1 MRPIKT
7 ASGGV
12 RGRSERGGRSEGAE
26 LPVLRLDGVTKRY
39 RRGVRDAVSGLSLDV
54 NAGEVLA
61 LVGES
66 GSGKTTALRVIAG
79 FEAPDAGTV
88 ELAGRVVA
96 RGGVA
101 LPADPPERR
110 GVGVVFQDQ
119 ALFPHLTVF
128 DNVAFGLRGT
138 RAVGGLRGGG
148 GGGGV
153 RGGRGR
159 GATEIRRRV
168 EEVLELTG
176 TGELAARY
184 PHELSGGQVQR
195 VAVARAL
202 APQPTLILFDE
213 PFNNLDAPLKRRL
226 AQDLRD
232 ILRAANTAAVLVT
245 HDPDEA
251 FALAS
256 RVVFL
261 KDGREIQ
268 RGTPRELFEIPA
280 RAEVATF
287 FGPVNVIPAVPVRDG
302 YETALG
308 RIGRAHSSPSLTAVS
323 PGEDV
328 MDTTRGCE
336 LLIRPD
342 AFTVD
347 GVAGAKDADDVRGL
361 AGLPGLLRITGRV
374 REVIFRGDFYEVLV
388 APDLRL
394 DHIRA
399 PRMLEVHVPRLSS
412 ADAPPPHAHEEVTL
426 SLRRIPVCA
435 ACRALPFVDSIP
447 KKVL

>member
-1 MRPIKT
+1 MRPVHMP
-7 ASGGV
+7 SGGGSS
-12 RGRSERGGRSEGAE
+12 RPAGSGG
-26 LPVLRLDGVTKRY
+26 PVLRLDGVTKRY
-39 RRGVRDAVSGLSLDV
+39 PRGSQDAVSGLSLELD
-54 NAGEVLA
+54 AGEVLA
-61 LVGES
+61 LVGQS
-66 GSGKTTALRVIAG
+66 GSGKTTAIRLIAG
-79 FEAPDAGTV
+79 FETPDAGTV

-96 RGGVA
+96 A
-101 LPADPPERR
+101 EPPETR

-128 DNVAFGLRGT
+128 DNVAFGLRGGCS
-138 RAVGGLRGGG
+138 ARGGD
-148 GGGGV
+148 
-153 RGGRGR
+153 GRGR
-159 GATEIRRRV
+159 AAEIRRRV
-168 EEVLELTG
+168 AEVLELTG

-184 PHELSGGQVQR
+184 PHELSGGQLQR

-202 APQPTLILFDE
+202 APQPTLLLLDE

-226 AQDLRD
+226 AQELRD
-232 ILRAANTAAVLVT
+232 ILRASNTAAVLVT

-268 RGTPRELFEIPA
+268 RGTPRELFETPA

-308 RIGRAHSSPSLTAVS
+308 HIGQARSSPSLTAVS

-342 AFTVD
+342 ALAVEGID
-347 GVAGAKDADDVRGL
+347 GADDVGDARGL
-361 AGLPGLLRITGRV
+361 AGPRGLLRIRGRV

-388 APDLRL
+388 VPELQL
-394 DHIRA
+394 HHIRA
-399 PRMLEVHVPRLSS
+399 PRVLEVHVPRLSG
-412 ADAPPPHAHEEVTL
+412 ADAPPRCVNEEVTL

-435 ACRALPFVDSIP
+435 ACRALPFVDSVA

>member
-1 MRPIKT
+1 MHGKSRAGKIATDGGSGRP
-7 ASGGV
+7 
-12 RGRSERGGRSEGAE
+12 EGAGR
-26 LPVLRLDGVTKRY
+26 PVLRLDGVTKRY
-39 RRGVRDAVSGLSLDV
+39 LRGGQDAVSGLSLDV
-54 NAGEVLA
+54 YSGEVVA

-66 GSGKTTALRVIAG
+66 GSGKTTALRLIAG

-96 RGGVA
+96 
-101 LPADPPERR
+101 ADPPERR

-128 DNVAFGLRGT
+128 DNVAFGLRG
-138 RAVGGLRGGG
+138 GRGGS
-148 GGGGV
+148 
-153 RGGRGR
+153 
-159 GATEIRRRV
+159 TEIRRRV

-176 TGELAARY
+176 TADLEARY

-226 AQDLRD
+226 AQELRN
-232 ILRAANTAAVLVT
+232 ILRATETSAVLVT

-261 KDGREIQ
+261 KDGREVQ
-268 RGTPRELFEIPA
+268 RGTPRQLFETPA

-287 FGPVNVIPAVPVRDG
+287 FGPVNVIPAVPMRDG
-302 YETALG
+302 YDTALG
-308 RIGRAHSSPSLTAVS
+308 RIGQARSSPSLTAVS

-347 GVAGAKDADDVRGL
+347 GTDDSDAGVDARGVAGPR
-361 AGLPGLLRITGRV
+361 GLLRITGRV
-374 REVIFRGDFYEVLV
+374 REVVFRGDFYEVLV
-388 APDLRL
+388 VPELRL
-394 DHIRA
+394 HHIRA
-399 PRMLEVHVPRLSS
+399 PHTLEVHVPRLSG
-412 ADAPPPHAHEEVTL
+412 ADAPPPQADEVVTL

-435 ACRALPFVDSIP
+435 ACRALPFVDSVA